1 MMSPMEMIQ
10 VGVIASTMYVG
21 LVWCFGTIRRR
32 LGHGVL
38 SAYGKPALVIL
49 TIVAAVTVGAR

>member
-1 MMSPMEMIQ
+1 
-10 VGVIASTMYVG
+10 VIGSTVYIG

-49 TIVAAVTVGAR
+49 TIVAAATVGVR